1 MRLRK
6 NMKRAAAAALALSV
20 ALSAAAPAALAK
32 DYYIDDGNITVT
44 VTEDGDTYVRVGDAK
59 DDKDIGEKD
68 DTDVVI
74 KGGKNPDKQTENKSD
89 GSADEDTADEA
100 EGQKPVVD
108 AEPGEPAEK
117 TGTELV
123 VWPENVNSGEAQKK
137 DEPADAEPKTPDT
150 PDTPDTQKPEG
161 KTDAATLEAPTG
173 PKPVE
178 EAAGDDDDIMTYED
192 NTASTVTKAVNEA
205 VKNIIKIIN
214 NCTKKDTTVTIED
227 VNIDVSGG
235 EYGTGKAAM
244 SVEGAGDTTL
254 KLEGDNTLK
263 SGWGRAGVEKNDET
277 SSGKLTITAEDTSS
291 SLNAYGGE
299 QSAGIGGGGY
309 RQSTSKL
316 EIANGK
322 IYAEGGLRA
331 AGIGGGSIGGN
342 GEVTISGGEVTAYGS
357 GGGAGIGG
365 GNNEGSGKVTIKN
378 GKVTAMANGHA
389 AAIGGGNMGSG
400 DVTILDG
407 TVTAIPAKNGYSNV
421 TGIGGGTDSKKKS
434 TVRILGGVVDAVG
447 SGFGSGIGGGYGDTQ
462 VAEVEIGGGAQVT
475 AKGGSGGS
483 SFGAGAAIG
492 TGGGAKGKAGKELD
506 VNTSGGA
513 TVTRIDSKLSAGHVH
528 EWTLV
533 SSTPAAVGQQGKK
546 VYECSSCGST
556 RTEYEPALPAPV
568 EEQNG
573 RNAYAALTVEGA
585 AYEMHQESTRCIV
598 TADSDTA
605 TLFGCLGNLAEL
617 KAQGVD
623 TLVFRTKSRETALD
637 IDTMLSLGAEDTLFT
652 LTHSGSSATLTV
664 GGADHSE
671 LIH

>member
-20 ALSAAAPAALAK
+20 ALSAAAPAALAE
-32 DYYIDDGNITVT
+32 DYYISNGDITVT
-44 VTEDGDTYVRVGDAK
+44 VKEDGRTYVRVGNAEEVEDHT
-59 DDKDIGEKD
+59 G
-68 DTDVVI
+68 VVI
-74 KGGKNPDKQTENKSD
+74 KGGEDPNKTAGNNSD
-89 GSADEDTADEA
+89 GPADKDTADEV

-108 AEPGEPAEK
+108 AEPGEPAEE

-123 VWPENVNSGEAQKK
+123 VWPENVNSGESQKK
-137 DEPADAEPKTPDT
+137 DGPEPADAEPKTPDT

-161 KTDAATLEAPTG
+161 KTDAATLEASTEQ
-173 PKPVE
+173 KPVE
-178 EAAGDDDDIMTYED
+178 KAAEDDDDDDDVMTFED

-533 SSTPAAVGQQGKK
+533 SSTPAAVGQMGEK

-573 RNAYAALTVEGA
+573 RSAYAALTVEGA
-585 AYEMHQESTRCIV
+585 AYEMHQESARYIV

-617 KAQGVD
+617 KAQGAD

>member
-32 DYYIDDGNITVT
+32 EYDISKGNITVT

-59 DDKDIGEKD
+59 DDKDIGVKD

-74 KGGKNPDKQTENKSD
+74 KGGENPGKQTENKS
-89 GSADEDTADEA
+89 GGLADEDTADEA

-108 AEPGEPAEK
+108 AEPGEPAEE

-123 VWPENVNSGEAQKK
+123 VWPENVNSGEAQEK
-137 DEPADAEPKTPDT
+137 DGPADAEPE
-150 PDTPDTQKPEG
+150 TPDTQKPEG
-161 KTDAATLEAPTG
+161 KTDDDTLEASTEQ
-173 PKPVE
+173 KPVE
-178 EAAGDDDDIMTYED
+178 KAADDDHDVMTYEA
-192 NTASTVTKAVNEA
+192 NTASTVTKAVNKA

-244 SVEGAGDTTL
+244 SVEGAGNTTL

-291 SLNAYGGE
+291 SLNAVGGQE
-299 QSAGIGGGGY
+299 AAGIGGGGY

-322 IYAEGGLRA
+322 IYAEGGSRG

-342 GEVTISGGEVTAYGS
+342 GEVTISGGEVTAYAS

-365 GNNEGSGKVTIKN
+365 GSNEGSGKVAIKN
-378 GKVTAMANGHA
+378 GKVTAKTSDFA
-389 AAIGGGNMGSG
+389 AAIGGGPLGSG

-407 TVTAIPAKNGYSNV
+407 TVNATPVDNRNDSV
-421 TGIGGGTDSKKKS
+421 TGIGGGTDSTKKS
-434 TVRILGGVVDAVG
+434 TVRILGGVINAVG
-447 SGFGSGIGGGYGDTQ
+447 CGYGSGIGGGHGDTQ

-475 AKGGSGGS
+475 AKGGSGYAS
-483 SFGAGAAIG
+483 LGAGAAIG
-492 TGGGAKGKAGKELD
+492 TGGGVRGKAGKELD
-506 VNTSGGA
+506 VNTSGGG
-513 TVTRIDSKLSAGHVH
+513 TVTRIDSKLSADH
-528 EWTLV
+528 EHTWTLV

-546 VYECSSCGST
+546 VYECSCGST
-556 RTEYEPALPAPV
+556 RTEYKPALPAPAPV

-585 AYEMHQESTRCIV
+585 AYEMHQESARCIV

-605 TLFGCLGNLAEL
+605 TLFGSLGNLAEL

-637 IDTMLSLGAEDTLFT
+637 IDAMLSLGAEDTLFT

-664 GGADHSE
+664 GGADHNE

>member
-1 MRLRK
+1 
-6 NMKRAAAAALALSV
+6 
-20 ALSAAAPAALAK
+20 
-32 DYYIDDGNITVT
+32 
-44 VTEDGDTYVRVGDAK
+44 
-59 DDKDIGEKD
+59 
-68 DTDVVI
+68 
-74 KGGKNPDKQTENKSD
+74 
-89 GSADEDTADEA
+89 
-100 EGQKPVVD
+100 
-108 AEPGEPAEK
+108 
-117 TGTELV
+117 
-123 VWPENVNSGEAQKK
+123 
-137 DEPADAEPKTPDT
+137 
-150 PDTPDTQKPEG
+150 
-161 KTDAATLEAPTG
+161 
-173 PKPVE
+173 
-178 EAAGDDDDIMTYED
+178 MTYED

-513 TVTRIDSKLSAGHVH
+513 TVTRIDSSCPLGMCMNGHLSPLLLRLSASRAKKCMNV
-528 EWTLV
+528 LL
-533 SSTPAAVGQQGKK
+533 AAPQGPNT
-546 VYECSSCGST
+546 SLHFLHLWRS
-556 RTEYEPALPAPV
+556 RTA
-568 EEQNG
+568 G
-573 RNAYAALTVEGA
+573 
-585 AYEMHQESTRCIV
+585 MHTQ
-598 TADSDTA
+598 
-605 TLFGCLGNLAEL
+605 L
-617 KAQGVD
+617 
-623 TLVFRTKSRETALD
+623 
-637 IDTMLSLGAEDTLFT
+637 
-652 LTHSGSSATLTV
+652 
-664 GGADHSE
+664 
-671 LIH
+671 

>member
-32 DYYIDDGNITVT
+32 EYYIDDGNITVT
-44 VTEDGDTYVRVGDAK
+44 VTEDGDTFVRVGKAK

-89 GSADEDTADEA
+89 GPADEDTADEA

-137 DEPADAEPKTPDT
+137 DGSADAEPE
-150 PDTPDTQKPEG
+150 TPDTQKPEG
-161 KTDAATLEAPTG
+161 KTDAATLEASTEQ
-173 PKPVE
+173 KPVE
-178 EAAGDDDDIMTYED
+178 KAAEDDDDDKDVMTYEA
-192 NTASTVTKAVNEA
+192 NTAGTVTKAVNKA
-205 VKNIIKIIN
+205 VNNIIKIIN
-214 NCTKKDTTVTIED
+214 NCTQKDTTVTIKD
-227 VNIDVSGG
+227 VNIDVSEKGQSAMFVQ
-235 EYGTGKAAM
+235 GK
-244 SVEGAGDTTL
+244 GDTTL
-254 KLEGDNTLK
+254 KLEGNNTLK
-263 SGWGRAGVEKNDET
+263 SGQSCAGLEKDDEHST
-277 SSGKLTITAEDTSS
+277 GKLTITAEDTSS
-291 SLNAYGGE
+291 SLNAYGGH
-299 QSAGIGGGGY
+299 
-309 RQSTSKL
+309 
-316 EIANGK
+316 
-322 IYAEGGLRA
+322 
-331 AGIGGGSIGGN
+331 
-342 GEVTISGGEVTAYGS
+342 
-357 GGGAGIGG
+357 GGAGIGG
-365 GNNEGSGKVTIKN
+365 GNQRSTSNLEIANGKIHAVGGLLGAGIGGGGFGGNGEVSISGGEVTAQGGNFAAGIGGGAQGSGKVTIKN
-378 GKVTAMANGHA
+378 GKVTAKTNGAA
-389 AAIGGGNMGSG
+389 AAIGGGIGGSG

-407 TVTAIPAKNGYSNV
+407 TVTATKNYDSYPV
-421 TGIGGGTDSKKKS
+421 TGIGGASGSTKKS

-447 SGFGSGIGGGYGDTQ
+447 GGYGSGIGGGKGG
-462 VAEVEIGGGAQVT
+462 VEVEIGGGAQVT
-475 AKGGSGGS
+475 AKGGPGS
-483 SFGAGAAIG
+483 DGYGAGAAIG
-492 TGGGAKGKAGKELD
+492 TNGEKGGKAGKEQD
-506 VNTSGGA
+506 VNAIGEG
-513 TVTRIDSKLSAGHVH
+513 TVTRINSQLPAEHKH

-533 SSTPAAVGQQGKK
+533 SSTPAAVGQLGEK
-546 VYECSSCGST
+546 VYECSCGST
-556 RTEYEPALPAPV
+556 RTVYKFALPAPV
-568 EEQNG
+568 EEEQNG
-573 RNAYAALTVEGA
+573 RVVLTVEGA
-585 AYEMHQESTRCIV
+585 AYEMHQEAARCIV

-637 IDTMLSLGAEDTLFT
+637 IDTMLPLGAEDTLFT